1 MVARVLFLLIS
12 LCLVVPA
19 GFAQSGTSPQAET
32 PVEALPLVRLNTL
45 ELTQPEPLTITATA
59 LTPEAPYT
67 LILNSPEGEERTETL
82 QADAAGELVY
92 ETQLDAPGT
101 WQITL
106 EGEDLDATFE
116 VIVEAAPA
124 PTFPPGT
131 QPTEVVLEDGAVVAR
146 VDADTLW
153 RFDFPENSGETEGLL
168 EQEGTLYVGHGNSV
182 LVLSRETGEVQNRW
196 LVSGQVEGLSAAE
209 GDVIVTTRLQEGLGE
224 SLTLRGG
231 ELQEPVRFDTDPEL
245 FTWLRQEAQVD
256 DPAARLERDPTNP
269 WLYLAAGQAATGA
282 QARSLY
288 TNAVATAQT
297 FYDLAG
303 LSQVLVEEGETD
315 LANRA
320 MDAALTDFAERGY
333 DPRLLRDTDLHAAYN
348 FPLVPFE
355 AALDEDNLARAGF
368 WAAWLSYFA
377 TPEVPEVRAA
387 LRKYAN
393 DLRRTGQRDMAAQWR
408 EVAQGERVGLSE
420 TLESWALLLGRAGW
434 LNVLALLVAILAL
447 HLVLVAKYWRAQ
459 SINLERRR
467 ILGKPVSPV
476 SRLLVM
482 RYYSTLEKLVLV
494 LLFALTLLL
503 ASVASWYERGGD
515 AEPGLGAGTLASA
528 EAQSFLAAAPL
539 QGERGEFVRGYAAQT
554 MGDTEQAQA
563 AYEAAGE
570 YAPAL
575 NNLGVLSGDRA
586 LFEEAVNLSSLAA
599 ARFNVGGEVPENRF
613 AFQLEYLPD
622 QSVLAVPQARD
633 LKLALSG
640 TWDSTLAQV
649 FRAPWLGLQEI
660 RPVGFNPYLWLLV
673 VVLFFLAALVT
684 LVWLF
689 IPRMRWVHD
698 APRPFMYQLLAL
710 LVPGSGLADE
720 MWGLLLLIPWALVGL
735 DVLAEYFNWGATGLG
750 LSLRWELII
759 LVVIYVINLIA
770 VAVEFL
776 SYRRRMI
783 ALERDN
789 PELAEEYGLR
799 SVRAR

>member
-1 MVARVLFLLIS
+1 M
-12 LCLVVPA
+12 
-19 GFAQSGTSPQAET
+19 
-32 PVEALPLVRLNTL
+32 
-45 ELTQPEPLTITATA
+45 
-59 LTPEAPYT
+59 
-67 LILNSPEGEERTETL
+67 
-82 QADAAGELVY
+82 
-92 ETQLDAPGT
+92 
-101 WQITL
+101 
-106 EGEDLDATFE
+106 
-116 VIVEAAPA
+116 
-124 PTFPPGT
+124 
-131 QPTEVVLEDGAVVAR
+131 
-146 VDADTLW
+146 
-153 RFDFPENSGETEGLL
+153 
-168 EQEGTLYVGHGNSV
+168 
-182 LVLSRETGEVQNRW
+182 
-196 LVSGQVEGLSAAE
+196 
-209 GDVIVTTRLQEGLGE
+209 
-224 SLTLRGG
+224 
-231 ELQEPVRFDTDPEL
+231 
-245 FTWLRQEAQVD
+245 
-256 DPAARLERDPTNP
+256 
-269 WLYLAAGQAATGA
+269 
-282 QARSLY
+282 
-288 TNAVATAQT
+288 
-297 FYDLAG
+297 
-303 LSQVLVEEGETD
+303 
-315 LANRA
+315 
-320 MDAALTDFAERGY
+320 
-333 DPRLLRDTDLHAAYN
+333 
-348 FPLVPFE
+348 
-355 AALDEDNLARAGF
+355 ARAGF

-387 LRKYAN
+387 LREYAN
-393 DLRRTGQRDMAAQWR
+393 DLRRAGQRDMAAQWR
-408 EVAQGERVGLSE
+408 EVAQGERVRLSE

-434 LNVLALLVAILAL
+434 LNVLALLAAIVAL
-447 HLVLVAKYWRAQ
+447 HLVLLAKYWRAQ

-467 ILGKPVSPV
+467 ILSKPVSPV

-554 MGDTEQAQA
+554 VGATERAQA

-586 LFEEAVNLSSLAA
+586 LYEQAVDLSNLAA
-599 ARFNVGGEVPENRF
+599 ARFNVGGEVPEHRF
-613 AFQLEYLPD
+613 LFQLEYLPD
-622 QSVLAVPQARD
+622 QPVLAVPQARD

-649 FRAPWLGLQEI
+649 FRTPWLGLQEI

-673 VVLFFLAALVT
+673 VVLFLLAALVT

-689 IPRMRWVHD
+689 IPRMRWVPN
-698 APRPFMYQLLAL
+698 APRPFLYQLLAL

-720 MWGLLLLIPWALVGL
+720 MWGILLLIPWAVVGL
-735 DVLAEYFNWGATGLG
+735 DVLAEYLGWGVGGLG
-750 LSLRWELII
+750 LSLRWGLIV
-759 LVVIYVINLIA
+759 LVVIYVINLVA